1 MNVRAPYT
9 PLPFND
15 ISVWL
20 EGIDEFILLESN
32 LRDPAQR
39 YSYLFIQPAGV
50 LASAAASPD
59 EIGVLFGELDAATA
73 DRYAAGWISYEAGY
87 ALHPKLKKI
96 SDTRPASYWFG
107 LFDAPFRFDHAAGAF
122 EPELPHGA
130 ISRRRGGSFDV
141 ENIRPRVDKH
151 RYRDAVERVRQY
163 IREGYTYQANFTMGL
178 DFVFSGSPTAL
189 YASLRMSQPTA
200 YSALIRRG
208 DSWIL
213 SFSPELFFRIEN
225 GIITAKPMKG
235 TMPRGRTNEEDA
247 AIVRLLENDEK
258 NRAENLMI
266 VDLLRNDIGR
276 IAGTGSVRVPKL
288 FEIETYRTVYQMTST
303 VMGTLIKGSS
313 WLDIFTSMFPCGSV
327 TGAPKLRTME
337 IIHELEPHPRGVYTG
352 AIGMIAP
359 GGDAVFN
366 VPIRTVVLAPEV
378 GSSADSA
385 GGGLPEGSRRGTMG
399 IGSGIVWDS
408 NTDQEYDECML
419 KAHFL
424 TERYASFQLVESLRF
439 ENGYRREGL
448 HIERLMDSARY
459 FSIPVAPEAIE
470 ATLHNAARYLDPTR
484 AYKVRLTLS
493 EDGRMHAT
501 AEVIAGPPSEPVPL
515 MLCRTPIDPS
525 DRYIYHKTTRR
536 GIYDAAYAQA
546 SKAGCFDVVFFNTNN
561 EITEGARTNVYIE
574 RDGAIVTPPVSCG
587 LLNGICRRELLASG
601 KVTEGVITQDEFLN
615 AERIYVSNAVRGFLR
630 ALLAP
635 EIVEHSSHLQ

>member
-9 PLPFND
+9 PLPFDD

-200 YSALIRRG
+200 YSALIPARG
-208 DSWIL
+208 FMDTL
-213 SFSPELFFRIEN
+213 LFPRI
-225 GIITAKPMKG
+225 
-235 TMPRGRTNEEDA
+235 
-247 AIVRLLENDEK
+247 VFQ
-258 NRAENLMI
+258 NRE
-266 VDLLRNDIGR
+266 RHH
-276 IAGTGSVRVPKL
+276 
-288 FEIETYRTVYQMTST
+288 YRKT
-303 VMGTLIKGSS
+303 
-313 WLDIFTSMFPCGSV
+313 
-327 TGAPKLRTME
+327 
-337 IIHELEPHPRGVYTG
+337 HE
-352 AIGMIAP
+352 
-359 GGDAVFN
+359 GDHA
-366 VPIRTVVLAPEV
+366 
-378 GSSADSA
+378 A
-385 GGGLPEGSRRGTMG
+385 GGGRTRRM
-399 IGSGIVWDS
+399 
-408 NTDQEYDECML
+408 
-419 KAHFL
+419 
-424 TERYASFQLVESLRF
+424 
-439 ENGYRREGL
+439 
-448 HIERLMDSARY
+448 
-459 FSIPVAPEAIE
+459 
-470 ATLHNAARYLDPTR
+470 
-484 AYKVRLTLS
+484 
-493 EDGRMHAT
+493 
-501 AEVIAGPPSEPVPL
+501 PPSCVCSRTMKRTVP
-515 MLCRTPIDPS
+515 
-525 DRYIYHKTTRR
+525 
-536 GIYDAAYAQA
+536 
-546 SKAGCFDVVFFNTNN
+546 
-561 EITEGARTNVYIE
+561 
-574 RDGAIVTPPVSCG
+574 
-587 LLNGICRRELLASG
+587 
-601 KVTEGVITQDEFLN
+601 
-615 AERIYVSNAVRGFLR
+615 RIS
-630 ALLAP
+630 
-635 EIVEHSSHLQ
+635 